1 MNRDISN
8 FRKSYSKNILDE
20 RFISDSPIIL
30 FDEWFNDADLLKND
44 SEINAMTL
52 STIDK
57 NGNVIWDIEYDEQ
70 PYKINPKQKEIT
82 DCISN
87 NYQAQNYTFSYTKL
101 QQDVDLENYDSL
113 YKVFRY
119 KQDLYKKLFTSL
131 GNGKW
136 KMNIK

>member
-57 NGNVIWDIEYDEQ
+57 NGF
-70 PYKINPKQKEIT
+70 PS
-82 DCISN
+82 IS
-87 NYQAQNYTFSYTKL
+87 Y
-101 QQDVDLENYDSL
+101 
-113 YKVFRY
+113 R
-119 KQDLYKKLFTSL
+119 
-131 GNGKW
+131 
-136 KMNIK
+136 

>member
-1 MNRDISN
+1 MDAKRIMDKDFWIQRLN
-8 FRKSYSKNILDE
+8 FGKEVIEEALE
-20 RFISDSPIIL
+20 QL
-30 FDEWFNDADLLKND
+30 DLLPP
-44 SEINAMTL
+44 EIKYID

-57 NGNVIWDIEYDEQ
+57 KGDITWDIEYDEQ

-131 GNGKW
+131 GNGKS